1 MIGGVDL
8 LDEAAR
14 LGAAGAAAAL
24 ATVLRTAG
32 STPRHAAAKM
42 IVAPEGRVAGTI
54 GGGRIEHEVIEAARA
69 LARTGGA
76 AQRIARS
83 LNGELDMCCG
93 GMMDIF
99 VEPLDR
105 ARAVPIAEAAR
116 RRVQR
121 RPCVLVTD
129 LGGGGK
135 DVRDAGGEQRPRLDG
150 DRFVEPILPVPRLV
164 LFGSGHVAHAL
175 APLAAAV
182 GFEVVV
188 CDSDER
194 WLNAERFPAARL
206 VRSFDPAA
214 VAGELAPFGPGDHVV
229 VVTRDHAVDR
239 AVVEAFVDLDLP
251 FLGLVG
257 SRAKVGRIRSGVA
270 ASDEAWARVHA
281 PVGLDI
287 GAETPAEIAVSILAQ
302 LVAKRAGKLS

>member
-1 MIGGVDL
+1 VDL

-24 ATVLRTAG
+24 ATVLRTSG

-42 IVAPEGRVAGTI
+42 IVGPEGRLAGTI
-54 GGGRIEHEVIEAARA
+54 GGGRLEHEVIEAARTV
-69 LARTGGA
+69 ARTGGA

-83 LNGELDMCCG
+83 LHGELDMCCG
-93 GMMDIF
+93 GMMEIF

-105 ARAVPIAEAAR
+105 ARAVPLAEAAR
-116 RRVQR
+116 RRAQR

-135 DVRDAGGEQRPRLDG
+135 DVRDAAGESRPRLDG

-164 LFGSGHVAHAL
+164 LFGAGHVAHAL

-188 CDSDER
+188 CDPDER
-194 WLNAERFPAARL
+194 WLHDERFPTARS
-206 VRSFDPAA
+206 VRTFDAAA
-214 VAGELAPFGPGDHVV
+214 VARELAPFGPGDHVV
-229 VVTRDHAVDR
+229 VVTRDRDVDR
-239 AVVEAFVDLDLP
+239 AVLQALLGRELA

-257 SRAKVGRIRSGVA
+257 SRAKVARIRAGLA
-270 ASDEAWARVHA
+270 ATDEAWAAVHA

-302 LVAKRAGKLS
+302 LVAKRTGRLD

>member
-1 MIGGVDL
+1 MIAGVDL

-42 IVAPEGRVAGTI
+42 IVAPDGRLAGTI

-69 LARTGGA
+69 VANGGA
-76 AQRIARS
+76 AVRIARS
-83 LNGELDMCCG
+83 LDGDLDMCCG
-93 GMMDIF
+93 GTMEIF
-99 VEPLDR
+99 VEPLDQ
-105 ARAVPIAEAAR
+105 ARAAPIAEAAR
-116 RRVQR
+116 RRAQR
-121 RPCVLVTD
+121 RACVLVTD
-129 LGGGGK
+129 LGGAGK
-135 DVRDAGGEQRPRLDG
+135 DVREADAERRPRIDG
-150 DRFVEPILPVPRLV
+150 DRFIEPILPVPRLV
-164 LFGSGHVAHAL
+164 LFGAGHVAHAL
-175 APLAAAV
+175 APLAAAT

-188 CDSDER
+188 CDPEER
-194 WLNAERFPAARL
+194 WLNPERFPAARL

-214 VAGELAPFGPGDHVV
+214 VAVELAPFGPGDHVV

-239 AVVEAFVDLDLP
+239 VVLDAFLGRELA

-257 SRAKVGRIRSGVA
+257 SRAKVARIRGGVA
-270 ASDEAWARVHA
+270 ATDEVWARVHA

-302 LVAKRAGKLS
+302 LVATRAGKTP